1 MFQLLSKS
9 TNNKNFVGTCKI
21 YVNRAGYI
29 KLIRKII
36 SNIFIYLSGHYRRSD
51 SNILDQ
57 VRRTGI
63 PKEIL
68 YKPVTHYSLIYDH

>member
-9 TNNKNFVGTCKI
+9 TNNKNFVGTFKI

-51 SNILDQ
+51 SNILAQ
-57 VRRTGI
+57 KRTGI
-63 PKEIL
+63 SKEVL